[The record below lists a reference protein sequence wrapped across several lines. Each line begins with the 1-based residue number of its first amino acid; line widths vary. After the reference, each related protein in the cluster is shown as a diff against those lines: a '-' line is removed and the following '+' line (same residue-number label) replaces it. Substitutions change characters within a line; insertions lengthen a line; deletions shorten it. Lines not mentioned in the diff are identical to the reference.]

1 MITQERPNGDPHADD
16 VPPDSDPLARLRLQL
31 DELQTYVRQQWA
43 ARTDRALVGLRRLVL
58 FGLMGI
64 AALLA
69 AATWIVTAV
78 VLFLLGASDGL
89 ATVLAGRLWLA
100 NLIVGG
106 GALALVAI
114 GAAATYYLW
123 ASASRQRTR
132 IKYEHRQREQRR
144 RFGRT
149 AHDRASHP

>member
-1 MITQERPNGDPHADD
+1 MITEERSNGDTDD
-16 VPPDSDPLARLRLQL
+16 VLPDTDPLARLRLQL

-43 ARTDRALVGLRRLVL
+43 ARTDRALVGLRRLV
-58 FGLMGI
+58 FFAIVGGG
-64 AALLA
+64 ALLA
-69 AATWIVTAV
+69 VAAWIVTAV
-78 VLFLLGASDGL
+78 VLFLVGATDGL
-89 ATVLAGRLWLA
+89 RILLAGRLWLA
-100 NLIVGG
+100 SLIVGA

-123 ASASRQRTR
+123 ASASKQRTKSR
-132 IKYEHRQREQRR
+132 YEHREREQRR